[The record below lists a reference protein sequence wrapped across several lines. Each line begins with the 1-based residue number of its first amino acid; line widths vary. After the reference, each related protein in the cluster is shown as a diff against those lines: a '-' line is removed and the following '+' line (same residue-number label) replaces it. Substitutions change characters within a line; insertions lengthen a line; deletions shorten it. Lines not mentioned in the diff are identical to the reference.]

1 MLYLPGA
8 VFKIAYEEISDSFHV
23 MLVWIGNNEYRLIC
37 LDDANIFS
45 TRTLTDTDDE
55 EWNGFTLEE
64 LRAYIQLGTKL
75 KIELTYIKNIKDIV
89 F

>member
-8 VFKIAYEEISDSFHV
+8 IFKIAYEEISNSFHV

-45 TRTLTDTDDE
+45 TRTLTDTDE
-55 EWNGFTLEE
+55 NGFTLEE
-64 LRAYIQLGTKL
+64 LRAYIQLGTRL
-75 KIELTYIKNIKDIV
+75 KIELTYIKDIKDVV